1 MINWD
6 DISETSGITEI
17 NKLSNYTYS
26 SKLLGEISI

>member
-26 SKLLGEISI
+26 INFL